1 MWLVSVVDSISF
13 QLRIAHLP
21 ISGGG
26 FVGGVAG
33 GAGFARD
40 MGGRLLEADVGEEA
54 RLYLD
59 DLVGDDPG
67 PGLGVLVGGGALV
80 AFGGREG
87 VKFI

>member
-1 MWLVSVVDSISF
+1 MVSVVDSISF